1 MGPEHRVLRAHDI
14 TCHPQR
20 KVDVSTTT
28 STRVIVTGRKSSGRS
43 LLRRGTP
50 EDVERPGQKTRAR
63 RETLAGYGF
72 LIPWLLG
79 FFGLTLIPMGYSLYL
94 SFTRYN
100 IFQPPEWIGLDN
112 YIRMF
117 TNDPSFIQ
125 SAQITLIYVVVGTPI
140 TLAAALGVAMLLNYR
155 DKGAGFFRSSFYA
168 PSLIGG
174 SVSVAI
180 VWRAMFSANGPVD
193 DSLSFFGIDLG
204 GWVGN
209 PALVLP
215 MMILL
220 AIWMF
225 GATMVIF
232 LAGLKQ
238 IPKELYEAAEVDGA
252 NAWHRFRAVTI
263 PMLSP
268 VIFFNL
274 LLGLIGAF
282 QMFTAAYIISNG
294 TGGPAGMTNFITLY
308 LYKRGFSDGQ
318 MGYAAAIAWVLLV
331 VVAIL
336 AFILFRTQRSWVH
349 YSGDNR

>member
-1 MGPEHRVLRAHDI
+1 
-14 TCHPQR
+14 
-20 KVDVSTTT
+20 
-28 STRVIVTGRKSSGRS
+28 VTGEKSSRRSLFRKSR
-43 LLRRGTP
+43 P
-50 EDVERPGQKTRAR
+50 EQADRPGMRRRAV
-63 RETLAGYGF
+63 RETLTGYGF
-72 LIPWLLG
+72 LVPWLIG
-79 FFGLTLIPMGYSLYL
+79 FFGLTLIPMAYSLYL
-94 SFTRYN
+94 SFTSYN
-100 IFQPPEWIGLDN
+100 IFSPPKWIGLDN

-117 TNDPSFIQ
+117 TSDPAFIQ
-125 SAQITLIYVVVGTPI
+125 SAQITLIYVLIGTPVM
-140 TLAAALGVAMLLNYR
+140 LAAALGVAMLLNFR
-155 DKGAGFFRSSFYA
+155 DRGAGFFRSAFYA

-180 VWRAMFSANGPVD
+180 VWRAMFAADGPVD
-193 DSLSFFGIDLG
+193 NGLSAIGIDLG

-209 PALVLP
+209 PSLVLP

-220 AIWMF
+220 AVWMF

-238 IPKELYEAAEVDGA
+238 IPKELYEAAEMDGA
-252 NAWHRFRAVTI
+252 GPWHRFRAVTL

-282 QMFTAAYIISNG
+282 QVFTQAYIISNG

-331 VVAIL
+331 VVAII

-349 YSGDNR
+349 YAGDNR

>member
-1 MGPEHRVLRAHDI
+1 MHHLNTLQDTIGRDI
-14 TCHPQR
+14 
-20 KVDVSTTT
+20 VTTT
-28 STRVIVTGRKSSGRS
+28 STRALVTGRRLPKGR
-43 LLRRGTP
+43 LLPRRYR
-50 EDVERPGQKTRAR
+50 EDHFDRPGQR
-63 RETLAGYGF
+63 RRQLKETLIGYGF
-72 LIPWLLG
+72 LSPWLLG
-79 FFGLTLIPMGYSLYL
+79 FFGLTIIPMIYSLYL

-100 IFQPPEWIGLDN
+100 IFQPPRWIGFDN
-112 YIRMF
+112 YIRLF
-117 TNDPSFIQ
+117 TNDPQFIQ
-125 SAQITLIYVVVGTPI
+125 SAQITLIYVLVGTPI
-140 TLAAALGVAMLLNYR
+140 MLAAALATAMLLNYR
-155 DKGAGFFRSSFYA
+155 DKGAGFFRSAFYA
-168 PSLIGG
+168 PSLIAA

-180 VWRAMFSANGPVD
+180 VWRALFSTDGPVD
-193 DSLSFFGIDLG
+193 RGLQIFGINLG

-209 PALVLP
+209 PDLVLP
-215 MMILL
+215 AMIVL
-220 AIWMF
+220 AVWQF

-252 NAWHRFRAVTI
+252 GPWHRFRAVTI

-282 QMFTAAYIISNG
+282 QVFASAYIISNG
-294 TGGPAGMTNFITLY
+294 TGGPAGMTNFITVY

-331 VVAIL
+331 VVAII
-336 AFILFRTQRSWVH
+336 AFILFRTQKSWVH

>member
-1 MGPEHRVLRAHDI
+1 M
-14 TCHPQR
+14 
-20 KVDVSTTT
+20 STTP
-28 STRVIVTGRKSSGRS
+28 TRAIVTNKPLARRQ
-43 LLRRGTP
+43 LLRQERL
-50 EDVERPGQKTRAR
+50 EQHLNRPGQRQRAR

-72 LIPWLLG
+72 LIPWLIG
-79 FFGLTLIPMGYSLYL
+79 FFGLTLVPMAYSLYL
-94 SFTRYN
+94 SFTSYN
-100 IFQPPEWIGLDN
+100 IFSPPKWVGLNN
-112 YIRMF
+112 YVRLF
-117 TNDPSFIQ
+117 TDDPNFIQ
-125 SAQITLIYVVVGTPI
+125 SAQITLVYVLVGTPI
-140 TLAAALGVAMLLNYR
+140 TLAAALAVAMLLNYR
-155 DKGAGFFRSSFYA
+155 DKGSGFFRSAFYA
-168 PSLIGG
+168 PSLIGA

-180 VWRAMFSANGPVD
+180 VWRAMFNTGGPVD
-193 DSLSFFGIDLG
+193 NFLSAIGIELG
-204 GWVGN
+204 GWIGN
-209 PALVLP
+209 PDLIMP

-220 AIWMF
+220 AVWQF

-238 IPKELYEAAEVDGA
+238 IPKELYEAAEMDGA
-252 NAWHRFRAVTI
+252 GPANRFRAVTL

-282 QMFTAAYIISNG
+282 QIFGSAYIISNG

-308 LYKRGFSDGQ
+308 LYKTGFSDGR

-331 VVAIL
+331 VVAII

>member
-1 MGPEHRVLRAHDI
+1 M
-14 TCHPQR
+14 
-20 KVDVSTTT
+20 TTT
-28 STRVIVTGRKSSGRS
+28 ATRVIVTGQKSSRRS
-43 LLRRGTP
+43 LLRKERP
-50 EDVERPGQKTRAR
+50 ENRSRPGQRARGR

-72 LIPWLLG
+72 LVPWLVG
-79 FFGLTLIPMGYSLYL
+79 FFGLTIIPMAYSLYL
-94 SFTRYN
+94 SFTSYN
-100 IFQPPEWIGLDN
+100 IFSPPKWIGLDN

-117 TNDPSFIQ
+117 TSDPAFIQ
-125 SAQITLIYVVVGTPI
+125 SAQITLIYVLVGTPI
-140 TLAAALGVAMLLNYR
+140 TLIAALVVAMLLNYR
-155 DKGAGFFRSSFYA
+155 DKGAGFFRSAFYA

-180 VWRAMFSANGPVD
+180 VWRAMFSADGPVD
-193 DSLSFFGIDLG
+193 NSLSFFGIDLG

-209 PALVLP
+209 PDLVLP

-220 AIWMF
+220 SVWMF

-238 IPKELYEAAEVDGA
+238 IPKELYEAAEMDGA
-252 NAWHRFRAVTI
+252 GPWHRFRAVTI
-263 PMLSP
+263 PLLSP

-282 QMFTAAYIISNG
+282 QVFASAYIISNG
-294 TGGPAGMTNFITLY
+294 SGGPAGMTNFITLY

-318 MGYAAAIAWVLLV
+318 MGYASAIAWVLLI
-331 VVAIL
+331 VVAII
-336 AFILFRTQRSWVH
+336 AFILFRTQKSWVH

>member
-1 MGPEHRVLRAHDI
+1 MPRR
-14 TCHPQR
+14 
-20 KVDVSTTT
+20 T
-28 STRVIVTGRKSSGRS
+28 SEA
-43 LLRRGTP
+43 P
-50 EDVERPGQKTRAR
+50 AQRPGQRR
-63 RETLAGYGF
+63 RQWRETLAGYGF
-72 LIPWLLG
+72 LSPWLIG
-79 FFGLTLIPMGYSLYL
+79 FFGLTIIPMIYSLYL

-100 IFQPPEWIGLDN
+100 IFQPPRWIGFDN
-112 YIRMF
+112 YIRLF
-117 TNDPSFIQ
+117 TNDPQFIQ
-125 SAQITLIYVVVGTPI
+125 SAQITLIYVLVGTPVM
-140 TLAAALGVAMLLNYR
+140 LAAALATALLLNYR
-155 DKGAGFFRSSFYA
+155 DKGAGFFRSAFYA
-168 PSLIGG
+168 PSLIAA

-180 VWRAMFSANGPVD
+180 VWRALFSTDGPVD
-193 DSLSFFGIDLG
+193 NTLSFFGLELG

-209 PALVLP
+209 PDLVLP
-215 MMILL
+215 AMIIL
-220 AIWMF
+220 AVWQF

-238 IPKELYEAAEVDGA
+238 IPKELYEAAEMDGA
-252 NAWHRFRAVTI
+252 NAMQRFRAVTI

-282 QMFTAAYIISNG
+282 QVFSSAYIISNG
-294 TGGPAGMTNFITLY
+294 SGGPAGMTNFITLY

-331 VVAIL
+331 VVAII

>member
-1 MGPEHRVLRAHDI
+1 M
-14 TCHPQR
+14 
-20 KVDVSTTT
+20 STTA
-28 STRVIVTGRKSSGRS
+28 TRVIVTGEESSRRS
-43 LLRRGTP
+43 LFRRNRP
-50 EDVERPGQKTRAR
+50 EHVNRPGLRKRAV
-63 RETLAGYGF
+63 RESLAGYGF
-72 LIPWLLG
+72 LVPWLVG
-79 FFGLTLIPMGYSLYL
+79 FFGLTLIPMAYSLYL
-94 SFTRYN
+94 SFTAYN
-100 IFQPPEWIGLDN
+100 IFSPPRWIGFDN
-112 YIRMF
+112 YVRMF
-117 TNDPSFIQ
+117 TSDPAFIQ
-125 SAQITLIYVVVGTPI
+125 SAQITLVYVLVGTPI

-155 DKGAGFFRSSFYA
+155 DRGAGFFRSAFYA

-180 VWRAMFSANGPVD
+180 VWRAMFASDGPVD
-193 DSLSFFGIDLG
+193 NGLSAIGIDLG
-204 GWVGN
+204 GWIGN

-215 MMILL
+215 AMILL
-220 AIWMF
+220 AVWQF

-238 IPKELYEAAEVDGA
+238 IPKELYEAAEMDGA
-252 NAWHRFRAVTI
+252 GAWHRFRAVTL

-282 QMFTAAYIISNG
+282 QVFASAYIISNG

-318 MGYAAAIAWVLLV
+318 MGYAAAIAWVLLI
-331 VVAIL
+331 VVAII

-349 YSGDNR
+349 YAGDNR

>member
-1 MGPEHRVLRAHDI
+1 M
-14 TCHPQR
+14 
-20 KVDVSTTT
+20 STTP
-28 STRVIVTGRKSSGRS
+28 TRAIVTNKPLARRR
-43 LLRRGTP
+43 LLREEKT
-50 EDVERPGQKTRAR
+50 EFLNRPGQRQRAV
-63 RETLAGYGF
+63 RETLTGYGF
-72 LIPWLLG
+72 LIPWLIG
-79 FFGLTLIPMGYSLYL
+79 FFGLTLVPMVYSLYL
-94 SFTRYN
+94 SFTSYN
-100 IFQPPEWIGLDN
+100 IFSPPKWVGFEN
-112 YIRMF
+112 YIRLF
-117 TNDPSFIQ
+117 TKDPNFIQ
-125 SAQITLIYVVVGTPI
+125 SAQITLVYVLIGTPI
-140 TLAAALGVAMLLNYR
+140 MLAAALGAAMLLNYR
-155 DKGAGFFRSSFYA
+155 DKGSGFFRSAFYA
-168 PSLIGG
+168 PSLIAA

-180 VWRAMFSANGPVD
+180 VWRAMFSTGGPVD
-193 DSLSFFGIDLG
+193 NFQQFLGIDIG

-209 PALVLP
+209 PAMIMP

-220 AIWMF
+220 AVWQF

-238 IPKELYEAAEVDGA
+238 IPKELYEAAEMDGA
-252 NAWHRFRAVTI
+252 GPWNKFRAVTI

-282 QMFTAAYIISNG
+282 QIFGSAYIISNG

-308 LYKRGFSDGQ
+308 LYKTGFSDGR

-331 VVAIL
+331 VVAII

>member
-1 MGPEHRVLRAHDI
+1 M
-14 TCHPQR
+14 
-20 KVDVSTTT
+20 STTA
-28 STRVIVTGRKSSGRS
+28 TRVIVTGEESSRRS
-43 LLRRGTP
+43 LFRRSRP
-50 EDVERPGQKTRAR
+50 EHANRPGQRQRAV
-63 RETLAGYGF
+63 RESLAGYGF
-72 LIPWLLG
+72 LVPWLVG
-79 FFGLTLIPMGYSLYL
+79 FFGLTLIPMAYSLYL
-94 SFTRYN
+94 SFTSYN
-100 IFQPPEWIGLDN
+100 IFSPPKWIGLDN

-117 TNDPSFIQ
+117 TNDPAFIQ
-125 SAQITLIYVVVGTPI
+125 SAQITLIYVLVGTPI

-155 DKGAGFFRSSFYA
+155 DRGAGFFRSAFYA

-180 VWRAMFSANGPVD
+180 VWRAMFGSDGPVD
-193 DSLSFFGIDLG
+193 NALSAIGIDLG
-204 GWVGN
+204 GWIGN

-215 MMILL
+215 AMILL
-220 AIWMF
+220 AVWQF

-238 IPKELYEAAEVDGA
+238 IPKELYEAAEMDGA
-252 NAWHRFRAVTI
+252 GPWHRFRAVTL

-282 QMFTAAYIISNG
+282 QVFASAYIISNG
-294 TGGPAGMTNFITLY
+294 SGGPAGMTNFITLY

-318 MGYAAAIAWVLLV
+318 MGYAAAIAWVLLI
-331 VVAIL
+331 VVAII

-349 YSGDNR
+349 YAGDNR

>member
-1 MGPEHRVLRAHDI
+1 M
-14 TCHPQR
+14 
-20 KVDVSTTT
+20 STTA
-28 STRVIVTGRKSSGRS
+28 TRTIVTGKKSGRGRA
-43 LLRRGTP
+43 LRSGRRP
-50 EDVERPGQKTRAR
+50 ENEPVRPGQKSRLR
-63 RETLAGYGF
+63 RETATGYAF
-72 LIPWLLG
+72 LTPWLIG
-79 FFGLTLIPMGYSLYL
+79 FFGLTAVPMIYSLYL

-100 IFQPPEWIGLDN
+100 IFQPPKWIGLDN
-112 YIRMF
+112 YIRLF
-117 TNDPSFIQ
+117 TSDPNFIQ
-125 SAQITLIYVVVGTPI
+125 SAQITLVYVFVGTPI

-155 DKGAGFFRSSFYA
+155 DKGAGFFRSAFYA

-180 VWRAMFSANGPVD
+180 VWRAMFSSDGPVD
-193 DSLSFFGIDLG
+193 SGLQIFGIELG
-204 GWVGN
+204 GWIGN
-209 PALVLP
+209 PSLILP

-220 AIWMF
+220 AVWQF

-238 IPKELYEAAEVDGA
+238 IPKELYEAAEMDGA
-252 NAWHRFRAVTI
+252 NAYRRFRAVTI

-268 VIFFNL
+268 VMFFNL

-282 QMFTAAYIISNG
+282 QVFASAYIISNG
-294 TGGPAGMTNFITLY
+294 TGGPAGMTNFITVY

-331 VVAIL
+331 VVAII

-349 YSGDNR
+349 YSGDDK